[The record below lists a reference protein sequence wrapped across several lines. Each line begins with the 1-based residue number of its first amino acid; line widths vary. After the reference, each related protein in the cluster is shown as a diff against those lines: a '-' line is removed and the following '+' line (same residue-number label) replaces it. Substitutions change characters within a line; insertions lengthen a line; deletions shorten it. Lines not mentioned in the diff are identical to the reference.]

1 MTPDTGALERVRR
14 YCDDRAGL
22 DGAIAVTDSQLE
34 PNLTMA
40 DLRAVLHM
48 ASEGVR

>member
-1 MTPDTGALERVRR
+1 MSADTGALDRVRR
-14 YCDDRAGL
+14 YCDDLAGL
-22 DGAIAVTDSQLE
+22 DGDCVVTRSQFE

-40 DLRAVLHM
+40 DLRAVLRM